1 VGVRARPRA
10 AAYAAVAA
18 ACLLLA
24 ACGHSSA
31 KNETPAA
38 SGTTTSATPAPTTPT
53 TATTTGTQPK
63 VAIRVYLV
71 RDGRVSPV
79 RRLVPSTPAIGQAA
93 LDELRSGPTGDERS
107 SGLSSA
113 IGSLRLAGLAI
124 KDGEADLGSLTH
136 VSQLAEAQIVYTLM
150 QFPTVRKVR
159 IGDDV
164 LDTSDLEDVTPV
176 ILIESPLPGETVT
189 SPITVTGTSNTFEA
203 TMRVEVRRG
212 SQVLTGETVT
222 ATSGSGQRGTFSAT
236 LDVDAAPG
244 PITLVAFEPSAE
256 NGAPIHTVTVPLT
269 LSG

>member
-10 AAYAAVAA
+10 AAYAALAGACFVVAG
-18 ACLLLA
+18 
-24 ACGHSSA
+24 CGHSSRQA
-31 KNETPAA
+31 DTATTATGP
-38 SGTTTSATPAPTTPT
+38 GVTTTAPSTTAT
-53 TATTTGTQPK
+53 TATTTPSRQ
-63 VAIRVYLV
+63 VAIRIYLV
-71 RDGRVSPV
+71 RDGRVTPV
-79 RRLVPSTPAIGQAA
+79 QRFVPGAPAIGQAA
-93 LDELRSGPTGDERS
+93 LDALASGPTEGESR

-113 IGSLRLAGLAI
+113 LGSLRPAGLTI
-124 KDGEADLGSLTH
+124 KDGEADLGDLTH
-136 VSQLAEAQIVYTLM
+136 VSQLAEAQIVYTLT
-150 QFPTVRKVR
+150 QFATVRKVR

-164 LDTSDLEDVTPV
+164 LDRADLEDATPV

-203 TMRVEVRRG
+203 TMRVEIRRG

-256 NGAPIHTVTVPLT
+256 NGRPIHTVTVPLT
-269 LSG
+269 LG

>member
-1 VGVRARPRA
+1 VRPVIPLLVL
-10 AAYAAVAA
+10 AVAA
-18 ACLLLA
+18 AG
-24 ACGHSSA
+24 CGHSSA
-31 KNETPAA
+31 KNDTEVPPA
-38 SGTTTSATPAPTTPT
+38 TTTSATPAPTTPS
-53 TATTTGTQPK
+53 TATTPGTQPK
-63 VAIRVYLV
+63 VAVRVYFV
-71 RDGRVSPV
+71 RGGRVSPV

-93 LDELRSGPTGDERS
+93 LDELQAGPTADERS
-107 SGLSSA
+107 SGLSTA
-113 IGSLRLAGLAI
+113 IGALRVGGLAI
-124 KDGEADLGSLTH
+124 KDGEADLGALTH
-136 VSQLAEAQIVYTLM
+136 VSQLAKGQIVYTLM

-189 SPITVTGTSNTFEA
+189 SPISVTGTSNTFEA

-256 NGAPIHTVTVPLT
+256 NGAPIHTVSVPLT
-269 LSG
+269 LAG